1 MSGPRADVRKTRT
14 MTAMSRELLLL
25 RHGRSDW
32 GVSSDDFHRP
42 LRLKGKRDAQR
53 VGSWLLRQGL
63 KPDHVVS
70 SPAERAAATAAKACK
85 VMGIAT
91 RAIRLD
97 ERLYEDG
104 LDGLRGVLADCP
116 RQARRVLVVGHNPGL
131 EKLLISLLAE
141 KPAPGKDGKLLP
153 TAALAR
159 LELPEDWSRLR
170 PGCATLA
177 GITPPA
183 SLPKKFPYPAPDG
196 PERRSRPAYYYHQSA
211 VIPFRLR
218 KGEPQILVIYSSNRQ
233 HWVVPKGIMDPG
245 LTARESAAKE
255 AWEEAG
261 VEGRIHGGSLGTYSC
276 RKWGAPC
283 HVEVFAMEVTD
294 LVPEKKWEESHRG
307 REWVTPEQAA
317 RRLKHKALK
326 PLVLALAKKLR
337 SG

>member
-1 MSGPRADVRKTRT
+1 MTT
-14 MTAMSRELLLL
+14 MPRELLLL

-32 GVSSDDFHRP
+32 SVSSDDFHRP
-42 LRLKGKRDAQR
+42 LRLEGKRDAQR

-63 KPDHVVS
+63 APDHVIS

-85 VMGIAT
+85 VMGIGT

-97 ERLYEDG
+97 ERLYETD
-104 LDGLRGVLADCP
+104 LEGLRGALADCP
-116 RQARRVLVVGHNPGL
+116 RQAHRVMLVGHNPAL
-131 EKLLISLLAE
+131 ERLLAFLLPD
-141 KPAPGKDGKLLP
+141 KVAPGKDGKVLP

-159 LELPEDWSRLR
+159 LGMPEDWSRLTA
-170 PGCATLA
+170 GCAVLS
-177 GITPPA
+177 GITRPA
-183 SLPKKFPYPAPDG
+183 ALPKKFPYPAPDG

-218 KGEPQILVIYSSNRQ
+218 KREPEILVIYSSNRK
-233 HWVVPKGIMDPG
+233 HWIVPKGIMDPG

-261 VEGRIHGGSLGTYSC
+261 VEGRIYDGSLGTYTC
-276 RKWGAPC
+276 RKWGAAC

-307 REWVTPEQAA
+307 REWVTPERAA
-317 RRLKHKALK
+317 KRLKHKALK
-326 PLVLALAKKLR
+326 PMVLALAKKLR